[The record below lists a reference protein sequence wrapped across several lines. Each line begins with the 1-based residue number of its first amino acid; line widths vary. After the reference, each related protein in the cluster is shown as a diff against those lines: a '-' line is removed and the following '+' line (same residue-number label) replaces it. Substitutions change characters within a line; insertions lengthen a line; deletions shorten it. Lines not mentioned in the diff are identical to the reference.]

1 MWRVGEK
8 SAAGKAFGSAEKKAG
23 AAGKQK
29 GGGFFGG
36 GGGAGGG
43 GPTRSETTAT
53 THSWAGDEDAWQQDH
68 PLPSHFGELRA
79 LTAGAVDEI
88 RKAQVCGSILLS
100 APLQSCL
107 HLCYSFSLLHPPATF
122 LHSFPL
128 LLRLPCAHQ
137 RSESKIPQKKLF
149 EDHEL
154 LETVPGQ
161 DFDFLEA
168 FEDTFHGEESSE
180 ARFKPLGKWF
190 ENKERVVERLTM
202 HLEKACEVMVD
213 ANIDVAR
220 HIQGQDN
227 A

>member
-1 MWRVGEK
+1 M
-8 SAAGKAFGSAEKKAG
+8 
-23 AAGKQK
+23 
-29 GGGFFGG
+29 
-36 GGGAGGG
+36 
-43 GPTRSETTAT
+43 
-53 THSWAGDEDAWQQDH
+53 
-68 PLPSHFGELRA
+68 
-79 LTAGAVDEI
+79 
-88 RKAQVCGSILLS
+88 
-100 APLQSCL
+100 
-107 HLCYSFSLLHPPATF
+107 
-122 LHSFPL
+122 HSFPL

-137 RSESKIPQKKLF
+137 RAQSKISQKKLF

-180 ARFKPLGKWF
+180 TRFKPLGKWF

-213 ANIDVAR
+213 ANIDVSR